1 MAVLYESTRLS
12 RNFIRVDVGK
22 EFVKGGQYLSARNP
36 YPVLGTTRNG
46 ARASALSIFTIV
58 ENEHWLATA
67 DCPTVQF
74 FEAGADSA
82 VSDTDPWTNSTRT
95 VEVTIPPYCRWVEF
109 YFLACLKRETS
120 SFTDDYIQID
130 SSVHSVVNTS
140 IPYGTELPGG
150 KTYIAYEAADWVTFS
165 GVDVEESGAATALR
179 IYADA
184 TQHDRWGL
192 TTVDVTISE
201 NVQVYAAAYRVV
213 PATSPLQYQT

>member
-1 MAVLYESTRLS
+1 MAVLYESTRVPTG
-12 RNFIRVDVGK
+12 FVRVDVGK
-22 EFVKGGQYLSARNP
+22 EFSKGNQSSVAVP

-46 ARASALSIFTIV
+46 ARASALSMYTIV

-82 VSDTDPWTNSTRT
+82 SAALTPWTNETRT
-95 VEVTIPPYCRWVEF
+95 VEVTLPPYCRWVEF
-109 YFLACLKRETS
+109 YFLAYVTRDTAQRQ
-120 SFTDDYIQID
+120 FIQID
-130 SSVHSVVNTS
+130 SSVHSVVNDQ
-140 IPYGTELPGG
+140 IPFGSLLPGG
-150 KTYIAYEAADWVTFS
+150 KTEVPYVAADWVTFS

-192 TTVDVTISE
+192 TTVDVTVSE
-201 NVQVYAAAYRVV
+201 DTQVYAAAYRVV
-213 PATSPLQYQT
+213 SATSPLQYQT